1 MLKLFYSPNSCSLA
15 SHIALEQSGAEYEA
29 IRLNFAESEQRQAD
43 YLAINPKG
51 RVPAL
56 VTDKGV
62 LTENPAILMYISLSY
77 PGAHLVPENDVY
89 TLARIQSFNAYLS
102 STVHVAH
109 AHGHRGYRWADDE
122 AAIAEMSR
130 KMPQTMGECFE
141 LIETEMIKGPWVMG
155 DEYSCADIYLFTIA
169 QWLEA
174 DRVDIGRFPRV
185 ADHRTRMRDLPVV
198 QKVLAEQ

>member
-15 SHIALEQSGAEYEA
+15 SHIALEQSGADYEA
-29 IRLNFAESEQRQAD
+29 IKLNFAESEQRQAE
-43 YLAINPKG
+43 YLSINPKG

-62 LTENPAILMYISLSY
+62 LTENPAILMYISLSF
-77 PGAHLVPENDVY
+77 PRAKLIPENDIFA
-89 TLARIQSFNAYLS
+89 LARIQSFNAYLS

-109 AHGHRGYRWADDE
+109 AHGHRGYRWADDK
-122 AAIAEMSR
+122 ASIAEMSR
-130 KMPQTMGECFE
+130 KMPETVGECFD
-141 LIETEMIKGPWVMG
+141 LIETGMIRSPWVMG
-155 DEYSCADIYLFTIA
+155 DEYSCADTYLFTIA

-174 DRVDIGRFPRV
+174 DKVDISRFPKV
-185 ADHRTRMRDLPVV
+185 ADHRSRMRALPVV

>member
-15 SHIALEQSGAEYEA
+15 SHIALEQSGADYEA
-29 IRLNFAESEQRQAD
+29 IKLNFAESEQRQAE
-43 YLAINPKG
+43 YLSINPKG

-62 LTENPAILMYISLSY
+62 LTENPAILMYISLSF
-77 PGAHLVPENDVY
+77 PRAKLIPENDIFA
-89 TLARIQSFNAYLS
+89 LARIQSFNAYLS

-109 AHGHRGYRWADDE
+109 AHGHRGYRWADDK
-122 AAIAEMSR
+122 ASIAEMSR
-130 KMPQTMGECFE
+130 KMPETVGECFD
-141 LIETEMIKGPWVMG
+141 LIETGMIRSPWVMG

-174 DRVDIGRFPRV
+174 DKVDISRFPKV
-185 ADHRTRMRDLPVV
+185 ADHRSRMRALPVV